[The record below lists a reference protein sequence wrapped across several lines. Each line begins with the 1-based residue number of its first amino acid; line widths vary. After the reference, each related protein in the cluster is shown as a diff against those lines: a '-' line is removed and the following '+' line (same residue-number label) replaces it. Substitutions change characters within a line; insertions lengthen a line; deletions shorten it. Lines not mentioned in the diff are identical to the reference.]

1 MAWNMDFSRAKV
13 AYAALLRVVLD
24 MEIVATAEGHCVG
37 VGPDNRERVRVAAPG
52 AVANAAGSF

>member
-1 MAWNMDFSRAKV
+1 MDFSRAKV